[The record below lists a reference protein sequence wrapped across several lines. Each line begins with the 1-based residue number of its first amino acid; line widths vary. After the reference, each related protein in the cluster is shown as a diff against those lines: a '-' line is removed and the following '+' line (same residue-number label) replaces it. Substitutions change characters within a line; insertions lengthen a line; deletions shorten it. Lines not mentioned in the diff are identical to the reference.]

1 MISLKKY
8 ISNIIESNVSI
19 TNELEEHFYCEF
31 ILRESFN
38 YSFFNILEKYGSYID
53 QKQLIIDL
61 AKEIY
66 LVVKHNEPENKFK
79 LDYNDLKEYSNIFFK
94 ELIIELV
101 NNTSGYLANKSK
113 YLKDEKLFDTV
124 IINIDYN
131 DCKEYSN
138 LCSTI
143 MHEML
148 HAYNE
153 YKSYISNSPLKLK
166 DITNTKS
173 NYYKTLFG
181 GSNTSASNI
190 CKRIINNIRQFE
202 QNAYLSELSTVLD
215 THKFNISKYNTV
227 NDAYKQAL
235 EIFKNSDT
243 WIQYSSLWNYV
254 IDLQH
259 NGSEE
264 DKTEFANTYNEINKT
279 SLTYNKIYK
288 KLDGLFNKILK
299 RIETTVP
306 KIFYQYYEEQ
316 ININENIS
324 GRQNNSLIK
333 FIEFE
338 NKYSI
343 LESVKPEN
351 GLEWEVYV
359 DSKLDKTFT
368 EVAKKWK
375 KFPKVGHGWYA
386 GGTVFKIVKID
397 GNKVYTTEE

>member
-1 MISLKKY
+1 MISLQKY
-8 ISNIIESNVSI
+8 ISNKIESSVSI

-31 ILRESFN
+31 VLRESFN

-61 AKEIY
+61 SKEIY

-101 NNTSGYLANKSK
+101 NNTSGYLANKSN

-153 YKSYISNSPLKLK
+153 YKSYISNSPIKLK

-173 NYYKTLFG
+173 NYYKTLFS
-181 GSNTSASNI
+181 GSDTSASNI

-227 NDAYKQAL
+227 NYAYNQAL

-243 WIQYSSLWNYV
+243 WIQYSTLWNY
-254 IDLQH
+254 ITDLQH
-259 NGSEE
+259 NGYEE

-316 ININENIS
+316 ININENVS
-324 GRQNNSLIK
+324 ERQNNSLIK

-338 NKYSI
+338 NNYSI

-359 DSKLDKTFT
+359 NNKLDKTFT

-375 KFPKVGHGWYA
+375 KFPKIGHGWYA

-397 GNKVYTTEE
+397 GNKVYVVEE

>member
-1 MISLKKY
+1 M
-8 ISNIIESNVSI
+8 
-19 TNELEEHFYCEF
+19 
-31 ILRESFN
+31 
-38 YSFFNILEKYGSYID
+38 
-53 QKQLIIDL
+53 
-61 AKEIY
+61 
-66 LVVKHNEPENKFK
+66 
-79 LDYNDLKEYSNIFFK
+79 
-94 ELIIELV
+94 
-101 NNTSGYLANKSK
+101 
-113 YLKDEKLFDTV
+113 
-124 IINIDYN
+124 
-131 DCKEYSN
+131 
-138 LCSTI
+138 
-143 MHEML
+143 
-148 HAYNE
+148 
-153 YKSYISNSPLKLK
+153 
-166 DITNTKS
+166 
-173 NYYKTLFG
+173 
-181 GSNTSASNI
+181 
-190 CKRIINNIRQFE
+190 
-202 QNAYLSELSTVLD
+202 STVLD

-316 ININENIS
+316 TNIDENIS
-324 GRQNNSLIK
+324 VRQNNSLIK

-338 NKYSI
+338 NNYSI

-359 DSKLDKTFT
+359 NSKLDKTFT

-375 KFPKVGHGWYA
+375 KFPKIGHGWYA
-386 GGTVFKIVKID
+386 GGTVFKIIKID
-397 GNKVYTTEE
+397 ENKVYVVEE